1 MSYKSSAQTIKL
13 PNNDHDITLVLPCG
27 ERITLQ
33 YRVESPS
40 LDLCF
45 SRPTGITVW
54 EDGDLTPARLNRNG
68 DGVIEQ
74 ICLAVGRQ

>member
-1 MSYKSSAQTIKL
+1 MSYKSSAQTIRV
-13 PNNDHDITLVLPCG
+13 PNHDHDITLVLPCG
-27 ERITLQ
+27 EQITLQ

-54 EDGDLTPARLNRNG
+54 SDGDLRL
-68 DGVIEQ
+68 
-74 ICLAVGRQ
+74 RQSSIGKVMA